1 MNAMQRTIYNP
12 VLQETVTFT
21 KMATETGGALSELEI
36 TLKPQGGNP
45 AHHHRGYA
53 ETFTALDGELTL
65 ILDNKTVVLQPGES
79 YEVKG
84 GVVHR
89 FFNATPG
96 QIRFRNE
103 VRPGHTGLENSLRI
117 LSGLAAD
124 GLYDEKKEIPKH
136 LSHLAMI
143 GMMSDM
149 RLPGAMFLTT
159 PVLKVIAALARRH
172 GIEQDLVVRY
182 CR

>member
-1 MNAMQRTIYNP
+1 M
-12 VLQETVTFT
+12 
-21 KMATETGGALSELEI
+21 
-36 TLKPQGGNP
+36 
-45 AHHHRGYA
+45 
-53 ETFTALDGELTL
+53 DGELTL
-65 ILDNKTVVLQPGES
+65 ILNNRTVVLQPGES

-124 GLYDEKKEIPKH
+124 GLYDEKKEIPKQ
-136 LSHLAMI
+136 LSHLAVL

-149 RLPGAMFLTT
+149 RLPGALFLST
-159 PVLKVIAALARRH
+159 PILKVIAAWARWR
-172 GIEQDLVVRY
+172 GVEQALVTRY